1 MIIDCNILQTYP
13 EGFDFNCIH
22 HALQKCYKYD
32 KSYHNSLWRLSSLT
46 DLKELSIRGWYSKQ
60 GRVLLLLLLFYY
72 KNQI

>member
-1 MIIDCNILQTYP
+1 MMIIDCNILQTYP

-32 KSYHNSLWRLSSLT
+32 NSLWCLSNLT

-60 GRVLLLLLLFYY
+60 GRVLLLLLLLLFYY